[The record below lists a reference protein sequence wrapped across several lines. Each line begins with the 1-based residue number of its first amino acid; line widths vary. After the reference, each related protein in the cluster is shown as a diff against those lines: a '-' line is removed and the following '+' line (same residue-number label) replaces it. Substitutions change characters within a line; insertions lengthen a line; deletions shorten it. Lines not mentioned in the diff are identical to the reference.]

1 LGTYNIVLTNRTQA
15 NSEMGNVLE
24 LRVRDC
30 VAGQGLCV
38 MTGPVLQMFLGNYV
52 NDTDALINQIALT
65 PAELA
70 DPQLA
75 LEFTKAAGSD
85 DVTASYAFG
94 TFSSLAGITFTA
106 LGTTDASTDVFS
118 AANPFVL
125 PGFEAFD
132 PVTAT
137 VPEPATFAVF
147 GIGVLGL
154 AWVKRRKTA

>member
-1 LGTYNIVLTNRTQA
+1 VLTNRTQA
-15 NSEMGNVLE
+15 NGDLGNVLE

-30 VAGQGLCV
+30 VARQGLCGA

-70 DPQLA
+70 NPQLA

-106 LGTTDASTDVFS
+106 LGTTDAATDVFS
-118 AANPFVL
+118 AANQFVL

-132 PVTAT
+132 PVTAA
-137 VPEPATFAVF
+137 VPEPGTFAML
-147 GIGVLGL
+147 GLGVLGV
-154 AWVKRRKTA
+154 ACVKRRKTA